1 MKKINLF
8 LMLTLLGFGG
18 MVQKAQAQ
26 MTTAPDLSLQTA
38 AAHVV
43 GLYAME
49 ADYNARIAI
58 APYAQVTANATY
70 TFIGVSHPS
79 LDTALTQIGVTLEV
93 RGMTT
98 VPDNAAGRA
107 TIYTVD
113 AGETHR
119 IFIVNVSNSTINAA
133 NSSFTGSRTH
143 LILTKDSAQF
153 GNIRAVS
160 INQSPISP
168 TTVNG
173 IRKYNN
179 LGQLSFWG
187 VVFIDSSG
195 TGFAMEFIGDAHDST
210 IGRNFGDSQLDGI
223 LTLGNSSGVARGIN

>member
-1 MKKINLF
+1 MDKKRTKIISRFPQKILIFPAGVLIVWLF
-8 LMLTLLGFGG
+8 LPYLVF
-18 MVQKAQAQ
+18 AQ
-26 MTTAPDLSLQTA
+26 
-38 AAHVV
+38 VV
-43 GLYAME
+43 VPFT
-49 ADYNARIAI
+49 DDKARIVLS
-58 APYAQVTANATY
+58 PYAQAVPNDSY
-70 TFIGVSHPS
+70 TFIAINHPS
-79 LDTALTQIGVTLEV
+79 LDTALTQIGIALEV

-98 VPDNAAGRA
+98 VPDNTAGRA
-107 TIYTVD
+107 TIFTVD

-133 NSSFTGSRTH
+133 NSSFTDSRTH

-153 GNIRAVS
+153 GNIRAVG

-168 TTVNG
+168 TTVNS

-210 IGRNFGDSQLDGI
+210 IGRNFGDSQLNG
-223 LTLGNSSGVARGIN
+223 LPTSSPGTSSGVARGIN